1 MHTNM
6 AHSWKYE
13 TVINIQPEP
22 ILDSPLIFTSIN
34 FCFNPLSANGDRHQF
49 SPNISKD
56 CEEIMLWELINWS
69 LKRKCFDLISNSL
82 NTFFKEMYRDQFGEF
97 ICGYWGLKG

>member
-13 TVINIQPEP
+13 AVINIPPEP

-34 FCFNPLSANGDRHQF
+34 FCF
-49 SPNISKD
+49 
-56 CEEIMLWELINWS
+56 
-69 LKRKCFDLISNSL
+69 
-82 NTFFKEMYRDQFGEF
+82 
-97 ICGYWGLKG
+97 KGQGKQ